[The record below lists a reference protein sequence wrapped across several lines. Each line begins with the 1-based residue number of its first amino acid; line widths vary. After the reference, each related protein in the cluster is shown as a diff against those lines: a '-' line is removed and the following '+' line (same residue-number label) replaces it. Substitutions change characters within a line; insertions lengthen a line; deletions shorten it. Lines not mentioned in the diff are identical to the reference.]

1 MELGVASCARG
12 YPLPHFGVTAKA
24 RCPGWVVA
32 MSVLLWELTICIGDG
47 CANRFAD
54 EAGWEGYCPSCL
66 ALWDDHAAGR
76 HDPPEDV
83 CLLCR

>member
-12 YPLPHFGVTAKA
+12 YPLSHFGVPQEA

-32 MSVLLWELTICIGDG
+32 MSVAVGVPICIGDG

>member
-1 MELGVASCARG
+1 
-12 YPLPHFGVTAKA
+12 
-24 RCPGWVVA
+24 
-32 MSVLLWELTICIGDG
+32 MSVLLGELKICIGDG

-83 CLLCR
+83 CVLCR